1 MNQAIRSYFLKENIE
16 ALANKDEAGVW
27 QLAEASVIRFI

>member
-16 ALANKDEAGVW
+16 ALANKDEAGV
-27 QLAEASVIRFI
+27 LAGG